1 MMSAATSSLA
11 HACRNVLLTS
21 DARDKA
27 AKARE
32 TASQWRNGSLQ
43 RDKTASKDWPDRP
56 ARPAAPQL
64 IAPQDMPK
72 RRMSSPTGRKTQL
85 HALAHI
91 ELNAIDLAFDLIG
104 RFITAEVPDDFIDD
118 WIKVGAD
125 EARHFLMLA
134 DRLEELDM
142 HYGDLPAHDG
152 LWQAAYDTRDDLLGR
167 LVIVPLVLEARG
179 LDVTPLMMQKFSQA
193 GDDKSAK
200 MLEIIFEDEK
210 THVKAG
216 TRWFH
221 YLCQEQNLTPENSFQ
236 TMVERYFTGRL
247 KPPFNDEARA
257 QAGLPAHYY
266 HLQ

>member
-27 AKARE
+27 SKARE

-104 RFITAEVPDDFIDD
+104 RFINAEVPDDFIDD

>member
-1 MMSAATSSLA
+1 
-11 HACRNVLLTS
+11 
-21 DARDKA
+21 
-27 AKARE
+27 
-32 TASQWRNGSLQ
+32 LQ

-134 DRLEELDM
+134 DRLEELDI

>member
-32 TASQWRNGSLQ
+32 TASQWRNGTLQ

>member
-210 THVKAG
+210 NHVKAG

>member
-64 IAPQDMPK
+64 IAPKDMPK

-142 HYGDLPAHDG
+142 HYGDLSAHDG

-179 LDVTPLMMQKFSQA
+179 LDVTPLMMQKFLQA

>member
-1 MMSAATSSLA
+1 MSAARSSLA
-11 HACRNVLLTS
+11 HACRDVLLTS
-21 DARDKA
+21 DARQKA

-32 TASQWRNGSLQ
+32 TASLWRNGSLQ
-43 RDKTASKDWPDRP
+43 RDTTALKHWPDRP
-56 ARPAAPQL
+56 ARPAAPKL
-64 IAPQDMPK
+64 VAPQDMPK
-72 RRMSSPTGRKTQL
+72 RRMSSPTGRKNQL

-91 ELNAIDLAFDLIG
+91 ELNAIDLAFDMAG
-104 RFITAEVPDDFIDD
+104 RFIHADVPDNFIDD

-125 EARHFLMLA
+125 EGRHFLMLA

-142 HYGDLPAHDG
+142 NYGDLPAHDG

-179 LDVTPLMMQKFSQA
+179 LDVTPLMIEKFLQA
-193 GDDKSAK
+193 DDHKSAK

-210 THVKAG
+210 AHVQAG

-221 YLCQEQNLTPENSFQ
+221 YLCQEQSLDPQNIFQ
-236 TMVERYFTGRL
+236 TMVQRYFTGRL

-257 QAGLPAHYY
+257 QAGLPVHYY
-266 HLQ
+266 HL

>member
-134 DRLEELDM
+134 DRLEELHM

>member
-104 RFITAEVPDDFIDD
+104 RFINAEVPDDFIDD